1 MTLEEAKQPFIFL
14 PEQSLAKL
22 RALSKATGLTV
33 AELVRRAID
42 QYLGKKK

>member
-1 MTLEEAKQPFIFL
+1 MGMKRTNIFL
-14 PEQSLAKL
+14 PEQQLAEL
-22 RALSKATGLTV
+22 RALANATGLSV